1 VWRETRLNNGL
12 EFKSLLW
19 CREYIERENIWKE
32 EGNKREARENVKV
45 RMSTTTAG
53 TTTLASR
60 ERRMM

>member
-1 VWRETRLNNGL
+1 MDWSSSHCCGV
-12 EFKSLLW
+12 
-19 CREYIERENIWKE
+19 ERENIWKE
-32 EGNKREARENVKV
+32 EGSRREARENVKV